1 MLQSEANVA
10 DPAPCAF
17 PIHSIMTCKQRRFAA
32 RRHPRATNALP
43 AFAAPILD
51 TEGRSREGA
60 QGSPTSAADVYARA
74 VKNALSAD
82 QVKASKRYLRR
93 GRSGPSKI
101 IPAAGTRGGRRK
113 GFKRYL
119 RHTAHSGATRASLL
133 V

>member
-43 AFAAPILD
+43 VFAAPILD

-74 VKNALSAD
+74 VKNALSTD
-82 QVKASKRYLRR
+82 QVSAPLQCCALKVVQVSKSYV
-93 GRSGPSKI
+93 SHATSSHNGP
-101 IPAAGTRGGRRK
+101 
-113 GFKRYL
+113 
-119 RHTAHSGATRASLL
+119 
-133 V
+133 